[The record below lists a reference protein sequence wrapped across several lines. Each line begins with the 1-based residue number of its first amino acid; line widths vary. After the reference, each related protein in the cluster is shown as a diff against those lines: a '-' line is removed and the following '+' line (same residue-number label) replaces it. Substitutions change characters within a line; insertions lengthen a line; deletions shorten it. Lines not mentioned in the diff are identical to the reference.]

1 MYELTDG
8 VLHDE
13 VPADDE
19 GAELADSDVAVDVG
33 WACLGNTGCEL
44 RVARRWNQ
52 KFSQKTFVNQWKGER
67 AKEN

>member
-1 MYELTDG
+1 MTACRPATVCWTSSTVTTVSMYELTDG

-33 WACLGNTGCEL
+33 
-44 RVARRWNQ
+44 
-52 KFSQKTFVNQWKGER
+52 
-67 AKEN
+67 